1 MIGGGAEGAAESAG
15 LDEVPSPAAARLIG
29 LLRAGG
35 WTLAT
40 CESLT
45 GGGIGATLTSVPGA
59 STVFRGGLI
68 TYASDLK
75 ASLAGVN
82 ADFIAEHGVINGR
95 TAQEMAIGAA
105 SSCRADIGLSC
116 TGVAGPDGED
126 GEAPGTVW
134 LGLALPT
141 GWDDRIRGRLLRL
154 HGERGQIRAQ
164 TISSA
169 LAWLSECLGEA
180 PRNFA

>member
-1 MIGGGAEGAAESAG
+1 M
-15 LDEVPSPAAARLIG
+15 
-29 LLRAGG
+29 
-35 WTLAT
+35 
-40 CESLT
+40 
-45 GGGIGATLTSVPGA
+45 
-59 STVFRGGLI
+59 
-68 TYASDLK
+68 
-75 ASLAGVN
+75 
-82 ADFIAEHGVINGR
+82 
-95 TAQEMAIGAA
+95 
-105 SSCRADIGLSC
+105 
-116 TGVAGPDGED
+116 AGPDGED